1 MLELL
6 DDEWLSEAEAA
17 AAIDKCLRTLR
28 QWRKRGVGPP
38 YTHFGRTVKYRK
50 RALAEY
56 FRASEIDPVR
66 ERRGRASVR

>member
-17 AAIDKCLRTLR
+17 AAVDKSLRTLR

-38 YTHFGRTVKYRK
+38 YTRFGRSVKYRK

-56 FRASEIDPVR
+56 FRTSEINPTR
-66 ERRGRASVR
+66 ERRVRASVR